1 MRKIPIIE
9 MFLSIVSIWWAIILF
24 LSFGMLNNVPKQL
37 KPFAKLGEMGWGYV
51 FVATTLI
58 LILGVI
64 LNNRM
69 LRKFGL
75 LLCFFLYGMIT
86 AGFILSDPIRTA
98 TGTYFAICLLSI
110 YGLREVG
117 ETNAGNGSFEGEGLS
132 FRTGSSGFKE

>member
-1 MRKIPIIE
+1 MRKVPIIE
-9 MFLSIVSIWWAIILF
+9 LFLSIVSAWWAVILF
-24 LSFGMLNNVPKQL
+24 LSMGMLQNTPKQL
-37 KPFAKLGEMGWGYV
+37 KAFAKLGEMGWGFV

-64 LNNRM
+64 LENKI

-75 LLCFFLYGMIT
+75 MLCFFLFGLIT

-110 YGLREVG
+110 YGMREVG
-117 ETNAGNGSFEGEGLS
+117 ESDAGDSSIEGES
-132 FRTGSSGFKE
+132 APFRTGGP